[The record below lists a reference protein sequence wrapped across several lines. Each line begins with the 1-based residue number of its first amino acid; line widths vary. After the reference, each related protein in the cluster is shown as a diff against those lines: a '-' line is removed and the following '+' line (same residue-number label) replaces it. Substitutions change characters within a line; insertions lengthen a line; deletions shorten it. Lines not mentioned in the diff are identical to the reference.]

1 MLRSWWAQQ
10 DDRSTTE
17 HPDVA
22 AALFR
27 SLESDG
33 LLVAPL
39 PGHGRTQ
46 ARFDWLAAIGE
57 LDLTLARLAEAHL
70 DAIAILAE
78 LGAEPAVAGQL
89 WGVWA
94 AEPPTARVD
103 ATQDADGGWRLTGRK
118 AWCSGA
124 GICTNALVTAQ
135 APDGNRLFAVDL
147 VSDRVQAEEKTW
159 QALALTGCDTR
170 TVRFDDAAA
179 IAVGGPGAYVE
190 RPGFWHGAAGVAA
203 VWYGGAVAVARA
215 LLAAADRRTPDDLGL
230 AHLGAID
237 VALAAAAASLRS
249 AAMLFDADP
258 DDRAGRAAVIARE
271 VRGVVEATA
280 TEVLD
285 GVGRALG
292 ATPLAM
298 NHAHA
303 RCVAD
308 LTLYLRQSHAERD
321 LADLGRR
328 LLEAGDRW

>member
-1 MLRSWWAQQ
+1 MLRSWWAHQP
-10 DDRSTTE
+10 DRPHTE
-17 HPDVA
+17 HPAVA
-22 AALFR
+22 AELFR
-27 SLESDG
+27 DLAAG
-33 LLVAPL
+33 GRLAAPL

-46 ARFDWLAAIGE
+46 ERFDLLSAIGE

-78 LGAEPAVAGQL
+78 LGVESAAAGAL

-103 ATQDADGGWRLTGRK
+103 ATQRADGGWRLTGRK

-124 GICTNALVTAQ
+124 GICTNALLTAH

-147 VSDRVQAEEKTW
+147 TSERVQPAEATW

-170 TVRFDDAAA
+170 TVNFDDAAA
-179 IAVGGPGAYVE
+179 IAVGGPAAYLE

-215 LLAAADRRTPDDLGL
+215 LLAAAGRRTPDDLGL

-249 AAMLFDADP
+249 AATAFDSDP
-258 DDRAGRAAVIARE
+258 GDRGGRAAVIARE
-271 VRGVVEATA
+271 ARGVVEATA
-280 TEVLD
+280 TEVVER
-285 GVGRALG
+285 VGRALG
-292 ATPLAM
+292 ATPLATD
-298 NHAHA
+298 HAHA
-303 RCVAD
+303 RRVAD
-308 LTLYLRQSHAERD
+308 LALYVRQSHAERD

-328 LLEAGDRW
+328 LLDAGDRW